1 MPKFF
6 VLFLRFVWLD
16 GFLFLS
22 LRAILALFWFGN
34 VVTAYVFRPKIVSLH
49 PNNNN
54 NSTDMNKNTVIGTIL
69 MCLLLFAFMW
79 YNQPT
84 PEQIEEMRRQQD
96 SIQRAQAEAIVDETA
111 KAELAKAEEAT
122 IAAMDS
128 AQIAQ
133 LDSIKNANLQN
144 TYGSLAAATQ
154 GEERT
159 VTLQND
165 VIRLAI
171 STRGGQ
177 LSQAVLLKYDD
188 YQGDTLEVFNAEN
201 NDLYY
206 TINTPKG
213 SFNTDK
219 FFFEPVQVSD
229 TSVVM
234 RLQSTDG
241 AAIDFVYR
249 LTAPDSYLV
258 DYSIRFQNADRIIN
272 DRTVMLNWYQSL
284 PRTELGRDF
293 EGRYSQLYYKY
304 SGQSSDDLSSTSS
317 DDEVLNSRLCWLS
330 FQNQFFSTMLV
341 SNDLFTAGRLR
352 SEPIKE
358 EQDQNIIKKYSAENL
373 EFEIDTHSADQTI
386 PMCFYIGPKDYYNLK
401 DMSDEAAQIVGKVN
415 EDLDLEDSF
424 YLGWR
429 FIVHYVNSW
438 VIIPLFHL
446 MDKFIPSYG
455 IIILLMTLFIKL
467 ITLPMTYKS
476 YKASAKMRIAQQLP
490 EIQAI
495 NEKYPNQEDA
505 MQKQQEMMAMY
516 QRIGVNQMGGCLPM
530 LIQWPVLIALFYF
543 FPTSIELRHQPFL
556 WAEDLSTYDAFL
568 TWDANIPVVNWIFG
582 NHLSLFCLLMTA
594 TNIFYTWLMQKQNPS
609 QQSMPG
615 MKAMMYLM
623 PLMFLF
629 FLNNYSAGLSYYYF
643 LSTLFGIMI
652 TYAIRWSMDE
662 GKILQQMKENLKN
675 PKKGGKGKK
684 ASGWVARLQQI
695 QKEQEAQMR
704 KQREEQARKMRR

>member
-1 MPKFF
+1 
-6 VLFLRFVWLD
+6 
-16 GFLFLS
+16 
-22 LRAILALFWFGN
+22 
-34 VVTAYVFRPKIVSLH
+34 
-49 PNNNN
+49 
-54 NSTDMNKNTVIGTIL
+54 MNKNSLIGTIL
-69 MCLLLFAFMW
+69 MCLLLFGFM
-79 YNQPT
+79 YVNQPS
-84 PEQIEEMRRQQD
+84 PEQIEQMRREQD
-96 SIQRAQAEAIVDETA
+96 SIQRAQAEAIVD
-111 KAELAKAEEAT
+111 KAAQAQLAQAEADKL
-122 IAAMDS
+122 AAMDS
-128 AQIAQ
+128 AQFAQ
-133 LDSIKNANLQN
+133 LDSINEVKLKD
-144 TYGSLAAATQ
+144 TYGALADATK
-154 GEERT
+154 GEERMI
-159 VTLQND
+159 TLHND
-165 VIRLAI
+165 VLRLNI
-171 STRGGQ
+171 STRGAQ
-177 LSQAVLLKYDD
+177 LKQATLLQYDD
-188 YQGDTLEVFNAEN
+188 YEGDTLEVFNADN
-201 NDLYY
+201 NEMYY
-206 TINTPKG
+206 TLNTPKG

-219 FFFEPVQVSD
+219 FIFEPVLVTD
-229 TSVVM
+229 TAAVLRMKSA
-234 RLQSTDG
+234 DG
-241 AAIDFVYR
+241 AVLDFVYR

-258 DYSIRFQNADRIIN
+258 DYSIRLQHADRLVN
-272 DRTVMLNWYQSL
+272 DRTVLFNWYQSL

-304 SGQSSDDLSSTSS
+304 SGQSSDDLSSASA
-317 DDEVLNSRLCWLS
+317 DDEVLDARLCWLS

-341 SNDLFTAGRLR
+341 TNDLFTAGSLH

-358 EQDQNIIKKYSAENL
+358 EQDANIIKKYSAQNL
-373 EFEIDTHSADQTI
+373 EFEVDTHAEQQVI
-386 PMCFYIGPKDYYNLK
+386 PMCFYIGPKDYYKLK
-401 DMSDEAAQIVGKVN
+401 SMSDEAAKIVGKIN

-429 FIVHYVNSW
+429 FIVHQVNSW

-446 MDKFIPSYG
+446 MDKYIPSYG
-455 IIILLMTLFIKL
+455 VIILLMTLFIKL

-495 NEKYPNQEDA
+495 NDKYPNQEDA

-556 WAEDLSTYDAFL
+556 WADDLSTYDAFL
-568 TWDANIPVVNWIFG
+568 TWDYNIPVVNWIFG

-643 LSTLFGIMI
+643 LSTLFGIVI
-652 TYAIRWSMDE
+652 TYAIRWSMNE
-662 GKILQQMKENLKN
+662 GKILEQMKENLRN
-675 PKKGGKGKK
+675 PKKGGKKGKP
-684 ASGWVARLQQI
+684 ASGWVARLQQL
-695 QKEQEAQMR
+695 QKEQEAQLR